1 MRVLD
6 GPGLALLKDLAE
18 AAGATLGA
26 AVFFGSRSS
35 GVATTSASAHDLML
49 VCDEPE
55 RFYQAMRHA
64 GLLRRSPRVLSLLD
78 PLLPPTQIR
87 LARDPW
93 LVKASVLSLEA
104 LRRATSKRRKDQFLA
119 GRLFQDVHVVWAR
132 DEDFEKQVEGAV
144 ESARLVSLDWVRPD
158 LPATFTADEYLRQL
172 FRTSFRFE
180 VRPEAGG
187 RADAL
192 STAQAPRLTP
202 IFEGVLRR
210 LTAEGQLKETGQGI
224 YSLAETATDSSNLG
238 RRVFMEWSRVR
249 ATARWPKHAITFDGW
264 LDYIV
269 KKAERHSGETI
280 VLGPWE
286 RRLPFLFLWPRVVRF
301 LARQRGKGRSV

>member
-6 GPGLALLKDLAE
+6 EAGLALLNDLSA
-18 AAGATLGA
+18 AAGDTLGA

-35 GVATTSASAHDLML
+35 GVATTSASAYDLML
-49 VCDEPE
+49 VCDEPG
-55 RFYQAMRHA
+55 RFYETMRYA
-64 GLLRRSPRVLSLLD
+64 GLLRRSPMLLSLLD

-93 LVKASVLSLEA
+93 LVKASVLSLKA
-104 LRRATSKRRKDQFLA
+104 LRRATSNQRKDQFLA
-119 GRLFQDVHVVWAR
+119 GRMFQDVHVVWAR
-132 DEDFEKQVEGAV
+132 DEDFEKQIEEAI
-144 ESARLVSLDWVRPD
+144 ESARLVTLDWVRPD
-158 LPATFTADEYLRQL
+158 LPDTFTAGEYLRQL

-180 VRPEAGG
+180 VRPETGG

-192 STAQAPRLTP
+192 STAQAPRLIP
-202 IFEGVLRR
+202 VFEGVLRR
-210 LTAEGQLKETGQGI
+210 LAAQGQLKEVGQGS
-224 YSLAETATDSSNLG
+224 YSLSGMATGRGNFA

-286 RRLPFLFLWPRVVRF
+286 RRLPFVLLWPRVFRF

>member
-1 MRVLD
+1 MLD
-6 GPGLALLKDLAE
+6 ERGLALLKEVSA
-18 AAGATLGA
+18 AAGDALGA

-35 GVATTSASAHDLML
+35 GVATTAASAYDLML
-49 VCDEPE
+49 VCEEPPK
-55 RFYQAMRHA
+55 FYRAMRRA
-64 GLLRRSPRVLSLLD
+64 GLLRRSPAVLSLLG
-78 PLLPPTQIR
+78 PILPPTQIR

-93 LVKASVLSLEA
+93 LVKASVLSLKA

-132 DEDFEKQVEGAV
+132 DAEFRKHVEDAV
-144 ESARLVSLDWVRPD
+144 ESARLVTLDWVRPD
-158 LPATFTADEYLRQL
+158 LPDTFTSEDYLRQL

-180 VRPEAGG
+180 VRPETGG

-192 STAQAPRLTP
+192 SLAQAPRLVP

-210 LTAEGQLKETGQGI
+210 LAAQGQLKETGQGS
-224 YSLAETATDSSNLG
+224 YALAGTSKGADNFR

-269 KKAERHSGETI
+269 KKAERHSGEKI

-286 RRLPFLFLWPRVVRF
+286 RRLPFVFLWPRVIRF